1 MWRSCATCTM
11 SSNIL
16 SCTDRRMFF
25 AGNLNPVDSSAWADS
40 FERRGAEGGGG
51 TNKVNNSN
59 NYS

>member
-1 MWRSCATCTM
+1 
-11 SSNIL
+11 
-16 SCTDRRMFF
+16 MFF